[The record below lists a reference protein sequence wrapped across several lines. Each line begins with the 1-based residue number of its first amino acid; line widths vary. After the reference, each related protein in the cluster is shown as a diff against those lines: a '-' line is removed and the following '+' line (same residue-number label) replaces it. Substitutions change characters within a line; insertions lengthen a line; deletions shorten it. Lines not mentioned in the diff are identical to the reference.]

1 MNEAIQNRKALAD
14 YNILE
19 TFEAGI
25 ELRGFEVKSVRNGKM
40 TLAGSYARVAPNG
53 VWLLNSNIAPYQ
65 ENNTPED
72 YEPARTRRLL
82 LKQEQIE
89 SLHGKM
95 KSDRLTLL
103 PLKVYVKHGLI
114 KVELGLGKGLKKYD
128 KREKIKTRE
137 TKREINRRLKNE

>member
-1 MNEAIQNRKALAD
+1 MNESIENRRVRAE

-19 TFEAGI
+19 TYQVGI
-25 ELRGFEVKSVRNGKM
+25 ELFGHEVKSVKNGKM
-40 TLAGSYARVAPNG
+40 TLAGSYARVASNG

-65 ENNTPED
+65 EKNVPED
-72 YEPARTRRLL
+72 YEPTRTRRLL
-82 LKQEQIE
+82 LKQEEIE
-89 SLHGKM
+89 TLRGKM

-114 KVELGLGKGLKKYD
+114 KVELGLGKGLKKHD

-137 TKREINRRLKNE
+137 TKREISRKLKE